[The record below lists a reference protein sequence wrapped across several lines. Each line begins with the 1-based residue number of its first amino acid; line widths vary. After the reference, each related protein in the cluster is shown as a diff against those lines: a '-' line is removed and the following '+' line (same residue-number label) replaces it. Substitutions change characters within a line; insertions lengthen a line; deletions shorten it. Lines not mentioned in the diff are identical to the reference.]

1 MEELLRIIS
10 FIAALFQGNPA
21 LIVAM
26 FGWVVTL
33 VVWQRS
39 EQYHRGQYDKI
50 GDRHDIERKQFIAA
64 IESMQETMYSM
75 RDLMIKFEARL

>member
-1 MEELLRIIS
+1 MEELRIIS

-21 LIVAM
+21 LMVAM

-39 EQYHRGQYDKI
+39 EKYHRGQYQVI
-50 GDRHDIERKQFIAA
+50 GDRHDQERKDFVGA
-64 IESMQETMYSM
+64 IRDMKATMCSM
-75 RDLMIKFEARL
+75 RDIMIKLEARL

>member
-1 MEELLRIIS
+1 MEELRI
-10 FIAALFQGNPA
+10 FGYIADIFKGNPA
-21 LIVAM
+21 LMVAM

-33 VVWQRS
+33 VIWQRS
-39 EQYHRGQYDKI
+39 EKYHRNQYDKI
-50 GDRHDIERKQFIAA
+50 GDRHDVERKQFITA